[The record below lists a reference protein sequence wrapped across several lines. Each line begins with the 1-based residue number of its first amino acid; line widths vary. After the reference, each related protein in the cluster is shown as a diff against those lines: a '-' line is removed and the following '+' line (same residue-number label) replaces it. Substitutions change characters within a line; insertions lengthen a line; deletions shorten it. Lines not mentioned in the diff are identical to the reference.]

1 MHAVRTPLP
10 GFCDQGNPLTIKQEV
25 VKVAKK
31 VAFLQGNEA
40 AAQGALYAGCK
51 FFAGYPI
58 TPSTEV
64 AEVMSAELPKIG
76 GKFIQ
81 MEDEIGAMS
90 AVIGASLTGA
100 KVLTATSGPGLSLK
114 QEIIGYGCIT
124 EVPCVIVNVMRGGP
138 STGMPT
144 GPSQSDVMC
153 AKWGTH
159 GDHPAICLVPASVQ
173 ELFEETVRAFN
184 LAEKYRTPVMV
195 MPDEIVGHMR
205 EQIVFPEPGEL
216 EVIDRTAP
224 SVPPEQY
231 KPYDTSFGDVPPL
244 AAFGSGYRFH
254 VTGLNKMQDGFPTTK
269 AQIVQAEE
277 ERQVRKVE
285 ANADDIIKYEEYLT
299 DDAEVVVVAFG
310 STSRSARFAVNEARK
325 QGIKAGLF
333 RLITFWPFPE
343 KQLLA
348 LSKKVKAFIT
358 PEMNLGMCTDVV
370 KGSVE
375 GNAPVHG
382 IFRVD
387 GEPINPGQIL
397 DKIKEVK

>member
-1 MHAVRTPLP
+1 M
-10 GFCDQGNPLTIKQEV
+10 
-25 VKVAKK
+25 AKK

-40 AAQGALYAGCK
+40 AAQGALYAGCT
-51 FFAGYPI
+51 FFGGYPI

-64 AEVMSAELPKIG
+64 AEVMSVELPKIG

-81 MEDEIGAMS
+81 MEDEIGAMAS
-90 AVIGASLTGA
+90 VIGASLTGA

-114 QEIIGYGCIT
+114 QELIGYACIAET
-124 EVPCVIVNVMRGGP
+124 PCVIVNVMRGGP

-159 GDHPAICLVPASVQ
+159 GDHPAICLTPASVQ

-195 MPDEIVGHMR
+195 MPDEIVAHMR
-205 EQIVFPEPGEL
+205 ERIVFPEPGEL
-216 EVIDRTAP
+216 EVINRTAP
-224 SVPPEQY
+224 SVAPAEY

-244 AAFGSGYRFH
+244 AAFGSDYRFH
-254 VTGLNKMQDGFPTTK
+254 VTGLNKGQDGFPTTK
-269 AQIVQAEE
+269 AAWVQAEE

-285 ANADDIIKYEEYLT
+285 ANVDDIVQFEEYELA
-299 DDAEVVVVAFG
+299 DAEVAIVAYG

-333 RLITFWPFPE
+333 RIKTFWPFPE
-343 KQLLA
+343 KQIAALA
-348 LSKKVKAFIT
+348 GKVKAFIT
-358 PEMNLGMCTDVV
+358 PEMNLGMCTGEV
-370 KGSVE
+370 KRCAE
-375 GNAPVHG
+375 GKAAVHG

-397 DKIKEVK
+397 EKIKEVK

>member
-1 MHAVRTPLP
+1 M
-10 GFCDQGNPLTIKQEV
+10 
-25 VKVAKK
+25 AKK

-64 AEVMSAELPKIG
+64 AEVMSVELPKIG

-81 MEDEIGAMS
+81 MEDEIGAM
-90 AVIGASLTGA
+90 AALLGGALTGA
-100 KVLTATSGPGLSLK
+100 KALTSTSGPGLSLK
-114 QEIIGYGCIT
+114 QELIGYGCIA
-124 EVPCVIVNVMRGGP
+124 EIPCVVYNVMRGGP

-144 GPSQSDVMC
+144 GPSQSDIMC

-159 GDHPAICLVPASVQ
+159 GDHPAILLTPASVQ
-173 ELFEETVRAFN
+173 ETYEEMVRAFN

-195 MPDEIVGHMR
+195 MPDEIVAHMR
-205 EQIVFPEPGEL
+205 ERIVFPEPGEL

-224 SVPPEQY
+224 SVAPDKY

-244 AAFGSGYRFH
+244 AAFGSGYKFH

-269 AQIVQAEE
+269 AEIVQAEE

-285 ANADDIIKYEEYLT
+285 GNAADIMKWEEYLCE
-299 DDAEVVVVAFG
+299 DAEVIVVAFG
-310 STSRSARFAVNEARK
+310 STSRSARFAVDEARK
-325 QGIKAGLF
+325 QGIKAGMF

-343 KQLLA
+343 
-348 LSKKVKAFIT
+348 
-358 PEMNLGMCTDVV
+358 
-370 KGSVE
+370 
-375 GNAPVHG
+375 
-382 IFRVD
+382 
-387 GEPINPGQIL
+387 
-397 DKIKEVK
+397 

>member
-1 MHAVRTPLP
+1 
-10 GFCDQGNPLTIKQEV
+10 
-25 VKVAKK
+25 VAKK

-40 AAQGALYAGCK
+40 AAHGALYAGCK
-51 FFAGYPI
+51 FFGGYPI

-64 AEVMSAELPKIG
+64 AEVMSVELPKVG

-81 MEDEIGAMS
+81 MEDEIGAMAS
-90 AVIGASLTGA
+90 IIGASLTGA
-100 KVLTATSGPGLSLK
+100 KVLTSTSGPGLSLK
-114 QEIIGYGCIT
+114 QELIGYACIAET
-124 EVPCVIVNVMRGGP
+124 PAVIINVMRGGP

-184 LAEKYRTPVMV
+184 LSEKYRTPVMV
-195 MPDEIVGHMR
+195 MPDEIVAHMR
-205 EQIVFPEPGEL
+205 ERIVFPEPGEL
-216 EVIDRTAP
+216 EVIDRAKPT
-224 SVPPEQY
+224 VPPEQY

-254 VTGLNKMQDGFPTTK
+254 VTGLNKLPDGFPTTK
-269 AQIVQAEE
+269 ADYVQAEE

-285 ANADDIIKYEEYLT
+285 ANADDIVKFEEYQL

-325 QGIKAGLF
+325 AGIKAGLF
-333 RLITFWPFPE
+333 RIKTFWPFPD
-343 KQLLA
+343 KQIKALA
-348 LSKKVKAFIT
+348 AKAKAFIT
-358 PEMNLGMCTDVV
+358 PEMNLGMCT
-370 KGSVE
+370 VE
-375 GNAPVHG
+375 VQRCAEGKAPVHG

>member
-1 MHAVRTPLP
+1 MT
-10 GFCDQGNPLTIKQEV
+10 Q
-25 VKVAKK
+25 K

-40 AAQGALYAGCK
+40 ASHGALYAGCN

-64 AEVMSAELPKIG
+64 AEVMSNELPKIG

-81 MEDEIGAMS
+81 MEDEIGAM
-90 AVIGASLTGA
+90 AACLGGALAGA
-100 KVLTATSGPGLSLK
+100 KVLTSTSGPGLSLK
-114 QEIIGYGCIT
+114 QELIGYGCIA
-124 EVPCVIVNVMRGGP
+124 EIPAVIINVMRGGP

-144 GPSQSDVMC
+144 GPSQSDVMS

-159 GDHPAICLVPASVQ
+159 GDHPAICLVPATVQ

-195 MPDEIVGHMR
+195 MPDEIVAHMR
-205 EQIVFPEPGEL
+205 ERVVFPAPGEI
-216 EVIDRTAP
+216 EVINRTAP

-269 AQIVQAEE
+269 AEIVQAEE
-277 ERQVRKVE
+277 ERQVRKVN
-285 ANADDIIKYEEYLT
+285 ANVDDIVTFEEYCLE
-299 DDAEVVVVAFG
+299 DAEVVVVAFG
-310 STSRSARFAVNEARK
+310 STSRSVRYAINIARE
-325 QGIKAGLF
+325 QGIKAGMF
-333 RLITFWPFPE
+333 RIKTFWPFPD
-343 KQLLA
+343 KQIKALA
-348 LSKKVKAFIT
+348 SKVKAFIT
-358 PEMNLGMCTDVV
+358 PEMNLGMCTLE
-370 KGSVE
+370 VE
-375 GNAPVHG
+375 RCAEGKAPVHG

-387 GEPINPGQIL
+387 GEPINPDQIL
-397 DKIKEVK
+397 AKIKEVK

>member
-1 MHAVRTPLP
+1 M
-10 GFCDQGNPLTIKQEV
+10 
-25 VKVAKK
+25 AKK
-31 VAFLQGNEA
+31 VAFMQGNEA

-64 AEVMSAELPKIG
+64 AEVMSGELPKVG

-81 MEDEIGAMS
+81 MEDEIGAMA
-90 AVIGASLTGA
+90 AVIGAALTGK

-114 QEIIGYGCIT
+114 QESIGYACIT
-124 EVPCVIVNVMRGGP
+124 EVPCVIINVMRGGP

-205 EQIVFPEPGEL
+205 ERIVFPEPGEL
-216 EVIDRTAP
+216 EVINRTQP
-224 SVPPEQY
+224 TVPPEQY
-231 KPYDTSFGDVPPL
+231 KPYDTQFGDVPPL

-254 VTGLNKMQDGFPTTK
+254 VTGLNKMADGFPTTK
-269 AQIVQAEE
+269 AAIVQAEE

-285 ANADDIIKYEEYLT
+285 ANRADIMKWEEYLV

-343 KQLLA
+343 ERLLEI
-348 LSKKVKAFIT
+348 SKKVKAFIT
-358 PEMNLGMCTDVV
+358 PEMNLGMCTGVV
-370 KGSVE
+370 KGCIE

-387 GEPINPGQIL
+387 GEPINPNEIL
-397 DKIKEVK
+397 SKMKEVK

>member
-1 MHAVRTPLP
+1 M
-10 GFCDQGNPLTIKQEV
+10 
-25 VKVAKK
+25 AKK

-40 AAQGALYAGCK
+40 AAHGALYAGCR

-64 AEVMSAELPKIG
+64 AEVMSAELPKVG

-81 MEDEIGAMS
+81 MEDEIGAM
-90 AVIGASLTGA
+90 AALIGASLTGV
-100 KVLTATSGPGLSLK
+100 KVLTSTSGPGLSLK
-114 QEIIGYGCIT
+114 QENIGYACIT
-124 EVPCVIVNVMRGGP
+124 EVPSVIVNVMRGGP

-173 ELFEETVRAFN
+173 EIFEETVRAFN
-184 LAEKYRTPVMV
+184 LAEKYRTPVMI
-195 MPDEIVGHMR
+195 MPDEIVAHMR
-205 EQIVFPEPGEL
+205 ERIVFPEPGEL
-216 EVIDRTAP
+216 EVVDRTAP
-224 SVPPEQY
+224 SVPPEKY

-244 AAFGSGYRFH
+244 AAFGSGYKFH

-269 AQIVQAEE
+269 AEIVQAEE

-285 ANADDIIKYEEYLT
+285 ANKADIMKWEEYLC
-299 DDAEVVVVAFG
+299 DDAEVIVVAYG

-325 QGIKAGLF
+325 NGIKAGLF

-343 KQLLA
+343 ERLLE
-348 LSKKVKAFIT
+348 LSKKVKGFIT
-358 PEMNLGMCTDVV
+358 PEMNLGMCTGVV
-370 KGSVE
+370 KGCIE
-375 GNAPVHG
+375 GNAPVLG

-397 DKIKEVK
+397 DKMKEVK